1 MSSFET
7 CPDSS
12 LDNKLLSSSGVCC
25 RQVAARVLPSSHTN
39 PIFVI
44 VGDKPIRAF
53 RRSLQWCLESVDQC
67 WSQKIRFL
75 KEEEMEQAKLDY
87 EHARKVYRE
96 RLAECEVD
104 GPETTAGL

>member
-1 MSSFET
+1 LSL
-7 CPDSS
+7 DDN

-25 RQVAARVLPSSHTN
+25 CQVAARVLPSSHTN